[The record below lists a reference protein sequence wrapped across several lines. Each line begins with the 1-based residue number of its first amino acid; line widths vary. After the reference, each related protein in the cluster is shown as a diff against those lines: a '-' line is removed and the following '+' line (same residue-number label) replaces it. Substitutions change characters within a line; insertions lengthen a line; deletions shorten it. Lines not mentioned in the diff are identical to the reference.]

1 MLTPNQ
7 IALAYLDSTLKLWNL
22 SRKHFHIFRH
32 WKLTNYAYVTRDFFL
47 TQQFGRQKDAKST
60 QYYIDLARV
69 CYNVK
74 TSDEWTVRYVK
85 TVEEVCELVKV
96 GFEHVTDIEG
106 FKVFRKRK

>member
-74 TSDEWTVRYVK
+74 TSDECTVRYVK
-85 TVEEVCELVKV
+85 TLKKSVN
-96 GFEHVTDIEG
+96 
-106 FKVFRKRK
+106 